1 MFYTN
6 KLAVLIKKDAKIL
19 VFEYYRYHHF
29 REVKGKKDVQ
39 VLKILECYRYHHLYG
54 INLLSFKK

>member
-39 VLKILECYRYHHLYG
+39 VLKILEC
-54 INLLSFKK
+54 LSLSSSS